1 MSSLG
6 FTFYPKDWW
15 TSDTFYDLSPIERY
29 FYLECIFMM
38 YVNGG
43 SVANNKVLVERRLG
57 TTISDNV
64 WSKIVDKMIE
74 TEDGQ
79 ITHVSVN
86 SRLKKAHAARENGK
100 SGGRPKGSKSE
111 VKNPENPEKKPNGNP
126 PLESKSKIESKSET
140 ENKRGDWELDA
151 GSNSKGKA
159 PNGDI
164 PDTGQSGIN
173 PADDHPLKDIWNQ
186 IGMIY
191 PKAEN
196 VGALPD
202 HFAESLI
209 RQVRVMKKVDLSMN
223 EVRDLWEAWKLQKLD
238 GKAEYRDMNGVY
250 QNFVNTY
257 RDKNIRSSNT
267 QTHQQHDA
275 EQAQL
280 KRTKELL
287 EKRNAGG

>member
-1 MSSLG
+1 MSNLG

-15 TSDTFYDLSPIERY
+15 TSDTFFDLSPVERY

-43 SVANNKVLVERRLG
+43 SIASNKTLVERRLG
-57 TTISDNV
+57 STISDNV
-64 WSKIVDKMIE
+64 WLKIVDKMIQ

-79 ITHVSVN
+79 LTHESVN
-86 SRLKKAHAARENGK
+86 SRLRKANAARENGK
-100 SGGRPKGSKSE
+100 SGGRPTGSKSAA
-111 VKNPENPEKKPNGNP
+111 KNPENPEEKPNGNP
-126 PLESKSKIESKSET
+126 LYKSKSKIESKSER
-140 ENKRGDWELDA
+140 EIKNGLGFESDSDLLQAK
-151 GSNSKGKA
+151 KKA
-159 PNGDI
+159 PERL
-164 PDTGQSGIN
+164 PEE
-173 PADDHPLKDIWNQ
+173 PEHELKAQWDQ
-186 IGMIY
+186 MGMIY

-196 VGALPD
+196 VGAIPD

-209 RQVRVMKKVDLSMN
+209 RQVRVMKKVDLTMN

-267 QTHQQHDA
+267 QTQQQQHDA

-280 KRTKELL
+280 KRTQELL
-287 EKRNAGG
+287 SKRNARS